1 MRPLQITAPDPLHAT
16 APDPL
21 QSTLT
26 EWFSPA
32 RLTRLAAA
40 NGEAFRA
47 AQPFPHAVFDGFL
60 DPALVRAVA
69 KEFAEADYG
78 GGLADISPATV
89 VVACRTLVCSVNFD
103 NWHPMTWSHVELSFV

>member
-1 MRPLQITAPDPLHAT
+1 MRPE
-16 APDPL
+16 PL
-21 QSTLT
+21 QRTLT

-69 KEFAEADYG
+69 KEFEEADYG
-78 GGLADISPATV
+78 GGLAYISPRYRRHRHDT
-89 VVACRTLVCSVNFD
+89 VACRTLVC
-103 NWHPMTWSHVELSFV
+103 